1 MWLDPGTEYYFYTKC
16 FTKAGVADL
25 RRSNG
30 FIYDP
35 TPPLQGTAWIGDE
48 GGTEQWVQ
56 ATGGRV
62 YVYMQNFVDPES
74 AIQFFY
80 VALGTCVDDPACVD
94 DLVGFVQVQGVGY
107 CTIRLSL
114 LKQRRPPTALGCK
127 PTAVSYPPTAAGYP
141 PTAVGYPPTA
151 VGYPPTAVGHPPTA
165 GCPPYAVG
173 FPPTAASYFPA
184 WPAGCGRRQPQKTVA
199 GHSATAV

>member
-1 MWLDPGTEYYFYTKC
+1 MRRDSSYSSGGKTEDSLGRACVGPPRDDATAHRTWDHGRRSSSSSSSSLTHPLTHPPTPSLTHPPTPSLTHPPTHSPTHPPTQSLTHSQLDESVWLDPGTEYYFYTKC
-16 FTKAGVADL
+16 FTKAGVAAL

-94 DLVGFVQVQGVGY
+94 DLVGFVQVQGVG
-107 CTIRLSL
+107 
-114 LKQRRPPTALGCK
+114 
-127 PTAVSYPPTAAGYP
+127 
-141 PTAVGYPPTA
+141 
-151 VGYPPTAVGHPPTA
+151 
-165 GCPPYAVG
+165 
-173 FPPTAASYFPA
+173 
-184 WPAGCGRRQPQKTVA
+184 
-199 GHSATAV
+199 